1 MAKVEDESP
10 IQVSKLTHSIFKAI
24 GPGILMAGAA
34 VGVSHLVQ
42 ATRAG
47 AEYGYGMLWLLVL
60 ACVSKYPFMEFGPRY
75 AAATGDHLITG
86 YRKLSKA
93 TFLIFSLITLGTMF
107 IIQSAVTIVTA
118 GLAEQFFQLG
128 WSPFEW
134 CSVIL
139 LFCVGLLLIGRYPW
153 LDKTMKAII
162 TTLTICTLIAVCVAF
177 FNPVSHVDSDIP
189 AKTSYWNAAGIA
201 FAIALM
207 GWMPIPIDAS
217 VWHSIWVKERSQQMK
232 YHPTMREARFDFDL
246 GFLSAAFIGLLFFL
260 MGVLVMYGSGIVF
273 SDQGVVFSGQLI
285 DLYGQTLGEWSRP
298 LISIAALITMLS
310 TTLAVSDAYPRVL
323 AEIFRVFRN
332 QDNVSETKGNWK
344 IYRILAPAIA
354 LISLG
359 FLVYLSGSFKLL
371 VDFATGLSFL
381 AAPILAWFNIRLI
394 SSTWVPEHN
403 RPKGWYLLFSWGCF
417 AFLVLFSILYL
428 VWTFLI

>member
-1 MAKVEDESP
+1 MAEVEDESIAP
-10 IQVSKLTHSIFKAI
+10 LSKAGASIFKAI

-86 YRKLSKA
+86 YRRLSKV
-93 TFLIFSLITLGTMF
+93 TFVIFSLITLGTMF

-118 GLAEQFFQLG
+118 GLAEQFFQMG
-128 WSPFEW
+128 WSSLQW
-134 CSVIL
+134 CGVIL

-153 LDKTMKAII
+153 LDKTMKVII
-162 TTLTICTLIAVCVAF
+162 TTLTLCTLIAVCVAF
-177 FNPVSHVDSDIP
+177 FNPVVHDVSD
-189 AKTSYWNAAGIA
+189 AAVKTSYWNAAGIA

-232 YHPTMREARFDFDL
+232 HNPSMREARFDFNL
-246 GFLSAAFIGLLFFL
+246 GYLSAAFIGLLFFL
-260 MGVLVMYGSGIVF
+260 MGVLVMYGSGVVF
-273 SDQGVVFSGQLI
+273 SDSGVQFSGQLI
-285 DLYGQTLGEWSRP
+285 DLYGQTLGAWSRP

-310 TTLAVSDAYPRVL
+310 TTLAVSDAYPRV
-323 AEIFRVFRN
+323 
-332 QDNVSETKGNWK
+332 VSEIYMVYRGREEVATKKESWT
-344 IYRILAPAIA
+344 IYRLLAPLIA
-354 LISLG
+354 LVSVG
-359 FLVYLSGSFKLL
+359 FLYYLSGSFKLL

-381 AAPILAWFNIRLI
+381 AAPILAWFNIRLLT
-394 SSTWVPEHN
+394 SKWVPVHH
-403 RPKGWYLLFSWGCF
+403 RPGGWYLWFSWGCF

-428 VWTFLI
+428 VWTFVL